1 MRIAVAVLML
11 VHAVA
16 HLPGFLV
23 SWQLAT
29 FAELPYTTTLLAGRL
44 PVGDRGMQI
53 AGLVWLALA
62 LGFATSGVAGLA
74 RLPWWTVIAAVAT
87 TVSLVLCILAWPH
100 TRFGVL
106 VNVALG
112 AWLLWA
118 RPR

>member
-29 FAELPYTTTLLAGRL
+29 FAELPYKTTLLAGRL
-44 PVGDRGMQI
+44 PVGDRGMQVV
-53 AGLVWLALA
+53 GVVWLLLA
-62 LGFATSGVAGLA
+62 LGFAASSLGALA
-74 RLPWWTVIAAVAT
+74 RLPWWTVVASVAT
-87 TVSLVLCILAWPH
+87 TVSFVLCVLAWPD
-100 TRFGVL
+100 TRFGVA

-112 AWLLWA
+112 VWLLWGVA
-118 RPR
+118 R